1 MLPHTL
7 YWVIIMKKKRRRE
20 KNPIYRFTMLLMV
33 CILSGLLFMINDK
46 KQIIT
51 MSAVRNFKIGDLSKL
66 MFWENFFPK
75 DEEAVSAKVNYSLLK
90 EHYYTNGSNE
100 VNALLDGV
108 VVKVEKDTILEL
120 CDNGVSISY
129 EKLKNVQVK
138 KNDRLLSGDELG
150 SMEES
155 VVLRFY
161 INDKEI
167 SKDKALSI
175 K

>member
-1 MLPHTL
+1 MR
-7 YWVIIMKKKRRRE
+7 KKRRKE
-20 KNPIYRFTMLLMV
+20 KNPMYRFTMFLMV
-33 CILSGLLFMINDK
+33 CILAGLLFLINDK

-51 MSAVRNFKIGDLSKL
+51 MTSVRNFKIGDLSKL

-90 EHYYTNGSNE
+90 DHYYSNGSNA
-100 VNALLDGV
+100 VTALMDGV
-108 VVKVEKDTILEL
+108 IVKAEKDSLLEL

-129 EKLKNVQVK
+129 EKMKNVQVK
-138 KNDRLLSGDELG
+138 KDERVISGDDLG
-150 SMEES
+150 EMNES
-155 VVLRFY
+155 VILRFY